1 MPLKKWHQFTI
12 NTYGLFL
19 INQHRIENYP
29 DYLFCPIFPTAHHRL
44 VSVEDD
50 NSVITF
56 IEYQVLIGNRKWI
69 KEKNFI
75 DIPNEID
82 EKMKKQEELGH
93 TALLV
98 AIDGKNERKKNH

>member
-1 MPLKKWHQFTI
+1 M
-12 NTYGLFL
+12 
-19 INQHRIENYP
+19 
-29 DYLFCPIFPTAHHRL
+29 
-44 VSVEDD
+44 EDD

-75 DIPNEID
+75 DIPHEID

-98 AIDGKNERKKNH
+98 AIDGKNERKKKSLKILTRNFYKDFFLLDHITYCLLKKTLLGKM